1 MTYILHLG
9 HQDTDLAGVA
19 GRHFTTAGS
28 FDASIDVNSLRYS
41 GTNAVVAPFSFPIQA
56 PSGDLWLGFRYVPPT
71 GDVVSQVAG
80 AKFLEFRDAAKA
92 LVAQILPT
100 VGTPNYNAVA
110 NGDTTVTGA
119 TAYVLAPAQ
128 VQWLDVRVA
137 VGANITIDFY
147 QDGVLMST
155 ATAANTAGKGKPVL
169 VTFANAVMHSG
180 YGARAWSYAHIAAL
194 DGVSTIGRRFVRRT
208 PDLIGFYNQMAG
220 SIDALKDND
229 IATRV
234 ASDTPGQR
242 MSFSLAGPAVA
253 ASAIAGVHVKQVAQG
268 GTTGPASTADFL
280 RIGGV
285 NYDAAVA
292 PVSTILPE
300 PVYAS
305 WALNP
310 ADSSAWTDLTLPTEV
325 GILSAT

>member
-1 MTYILHLG
+1 MTHILHLG
-9 HQDTDLAGVA
+9 HQNTDLSGVTGHHATDAGY
-19 GRHFTTAGS
+19 
-28 FDASIDVNSLRYS
+28 FDASLDVNSLYYF
-41 GTNAVVAPFSFPIQA
+41 GTRALVAPFSLPMKA
-56 PSGDLWLGFRYVPPT
+56 PSGELWLGFRYVPPS
-71 GDVVSQVAG
+71 GDVAAMVAG
-80 AKFLEFRDAAKA
+80 AKFLEFRDASKA

-110 NGDTTVTGA
+110 NGDTTVSGT

-242 MSFSLAGPAVA
+242 MSFSLAGPAVPP
-253 ASAIAGVHVKQVAQG
+253 SVIAGVHVKQVAQG